1 MPWVPG
7 KKDLFLFDFFS
18 YIQIL
23 LLYVKVINALSAIF
37 KAFTLL
43 LSLFWL
49 VVFRKSKKV
58 EIYVIY
64 FLYRKR
70 GGIYFTCYTEAKI
83 FAFLKSMEKWW
94 LKPRFSV
101 EILMTT
107 DLNILEMFYNVFQ
120 VQSGPFSHLNRNVF
134 FIPPSRF
141 FKKAY

>member
-7 KKDLFLFDFFS
+7 KKDLFLFDFCS

-83 FAFLKSMEKWW
+83 FAFLKSMEKM
-94 LKPRFSV
+94 
-101 EILMTT
+101 MTQAKVFWGN
-107 DLNILEMFYNVFQ
+107 LNDNWSKYFTNVLQCFPGTIWSI
-120 VQSGPFSHLNRNVF
+120 QSS
-134 FIPPSRF
+134 
-141 FKKAY
+141 

>member
-7 KKDLFLFDFFS
+7 KKDLFLFDFCS

-64 FLYRKR
+64 FFVSKKR
-70 GGIYFTCYTEAKI
+70 WYLFYMLHRGQNLCFPEVYGKMMTQAKI
-83 FAFLKSMEKWW
+83 FCGN
-94 LKPRFSV
+94 
-101 EILMTT
+101 
-107 DLNILEMFYNVFQ
+107 LNDNRSKYF
-120 VQSGPFSHLNRNVF
+120 RNVLQCF
-134 FIPPSRF
+134 PGTIWSIQSS
-141 FKKAY
+141 